1 MSIFPCKQAFHLKNV
16 ISSRGL
22 LWRCWRSRRRGTAK
36 CEGWLFLNDEQI
48 SQRHSKK
55 TSCVSCLYA
64 NELCVKHGCCEGS
77 SPWKSWLHGSINQ
90 RAFPIGSSIL
100 PQSAT
105 HKLYTLYKYYTHANS
120 VHVQMHA
127 EFIYMCVYHFMGFMF
142 VFRSLFTSLSN
153 SPAALKKTQQHQCGF
168 NMQKTN
174 LLIISKSSD
183 IGSCIAIVHKK
194 WLVHWV
200 EQYLHL

>member
-1 MSIFPCKQAFHLKNV
+1 M
-16 ISSRGL
+16 R
-22 LWRCWRSRRRGTAK
+22 
-36 CEGWLFLNDEQI
+36 
-48 SQRHSKK
+48 
-55 TSCVSCLYA
+55 TSCVLNTA
-64 NELCVKHGCCEGS
+64 VVKAARRGS
-77 SPWKSWLHGSINQ
+77 LDYTDPSTRGRSQSG
-90 RAFPIGSSIL
+90 
-100 PQSAT
+100 PQSYRNQQHTNYT
-105 HKLYTLYKYYTHANS
+105 HFVHTIPTLNTHYTHIINTLYKYYTHANS